1 MLACKLPK
9 LNAWVRFPLLA
20 PVSRGG
26 LCTRLGQ
33 ATGGRLGTQ
42 GAFSRANEL
51 SEKIFAIPLEDDF
64 RLTKINGV
72 EAFGST

>member
-1 MLACKLPK
+1 
-9 LNAWVRFPLLA
+9 
-20 PVSRGG
+20 
-26 LCTRLGQ
+26 
-33 ATGGRLGTQ
+33 LGTQ